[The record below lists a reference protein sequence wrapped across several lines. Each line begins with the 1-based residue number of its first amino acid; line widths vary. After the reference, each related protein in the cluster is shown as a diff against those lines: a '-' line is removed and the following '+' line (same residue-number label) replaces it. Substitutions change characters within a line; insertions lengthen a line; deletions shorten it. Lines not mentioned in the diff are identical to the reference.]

1 MKLTLQGETPSKKN
15 SRIFNTKTKRSF
27 PNKRYMEWHNAVV
40 SQLQLLLLQKQ
51 IRTFSDCRIKMT
63 VTFYHGDM
71 KRRDSD
77 NQLSSILDTLVDAGI
92 IEDDNWKV
100 IPVKLILDDYDKGNP
115 RVELEIEE
123 IPSFSSKLINQL
135 KSFFRIFNER
145 ETEENA

>member
-1 MKLTLQGETPSKKN
+1 
-15 SRIFNTKTKRSF
+15 
-27 PNKRYMEWHNAVV
+27 
-40 SQLQLLLLQKQ
+40 
-51 IRTFSDCRIKMT
+51 
-63 VTFYHGDM
+63 M